1 MDVVV
6 EGEFLL
12 EEFSPQSLVY
22 VPELNCVLT
31 SNGCGEVASI
41 NVVTGQIR
49 KYQGKVWSSYLA
61 SSVDVRNNF
70 HKDSE
75 VTLCSVF
82 VCSVHVCTSEQIMLW
97 F

>member
-49 KYQGKVWSSYLA
+49 KYQGKV
-61 SSVDVRNNF
+61 
-70 HKDSE
+70 
-75 VTLCSVF
+75 
-82 VCSVHVCTSEQIMLW
+82 
-97 F
+97 